1 MGPNVAVMK
10 QPGLETSSAEM
21 KMLRWMD
28 GYTLE
33 DKK

>member
-1 MGPNVAVMK
+1 MK
-10 QPGLETSSAEM
+10 QHGPEMSLAEM